1 MKRDHFQSAPPH
13 RPALRATVMFVA
25 GVSAGFGLNFGLD
38 AYDTLSVVDPSAP
51 PTFHESVFPGGRR
64 PSAVPDHA
72 LLSASDIERS
82 LPVPPR
88 VPRATDTPES

>member
-1 MKRDHFQSAPPH
+1 MKHDHFQSAPPH
-13 RPALRATVMFVA
+13 RPALRAVVVFVA
-25 GVSAGFGLNFGLD
+25 GVSGGLGLNFGLD
-38 AYDTLSVVDPSAP
+38 AYDTWLVVDASAP

-72 LLSASDIERS
+72 LLSATDVERA

-88 VPRATDTPES
+88 VPRSTVTPAS